1 VFDDWL
7 ERLFCAVR
15 TSDRRGRRGYLLKGQ
30 ELFEL
35 DGRVAVIVGGTTGL
49 GREIALGFVEA
60 GAAVVASSRM
70 KEHVDAVAAEIEAL
84 GRRTLR
90 VQCDVL
96 DRPSIQR
103 LHDAVIAAFDKVDI
117 LVNAAGMAKKV
128 PTLDEDEDEW
138 LRIIDTNLT
147 GTMRSCQ
154 IFGRSMVDAHYGRI
168 INVASSTAFR
178 GSYQLAAYGASKSG
192 VASLTRTLAI
202 ELAESGVNVN
212 AIAPGVFPTEMSA
225 PMVKDTQRG
234 EELLIRTPMHRF
246 GKPREVVGPAI
257 FLASEAAGFVTGEVL
272 SVDGGYLAS
281 GVNV

>member
-1 VFDDWL
+1 
-7 ERLFCAVR
+7 
-15 TSDRRGRRGYLLKGQ
+15 LKGR

-35 DGRVAVIVGGTTGL
+35 DGRVAVVTGGTSGL
-49 GREIALGFVEA
+49 GREIALGFAAAGADVIATSRTAAHVEA
-60 GAAVVASSRM
+60 VAG
-70 KEHVDAVAAEIEAL
+70 EIEAL

-90 VQCDVL
+90 VTCDVL
-96 DRPSIQR
+96 ERASVQR
-103 LHDAVIAAFDKVDI
+103 LHDAVIEAFSKVDI
-117 LVNAAGMAKKV
+117 LVNAAGMAKKA
-128 PTLDEDEDEW
+128 PTLDEDEGEW
-138 LRIIDTNLT
+138 SKIIDTNLT
-147 GTMRSCQ
+147 GTMRACQ
-154 IFGRSMVDAHYGRI
+154 IFGRTMVSAGYGRI

-192 VASLTRTLAI
+192 VASLTKTLAI

-212 AIAPGVFPTEMSA
+212 AIAPGVFRTEMSA
-225 PMVKDTQRG
+225 PLVKDTLRG
-234 EELLIRTPMHRF
+234 EELLMRTPMHRF